1 VRKVFEEYGIRQID
15 TRSIFKASIVERL
28 NQTLL
33 AKIFRYLTF
42 KKTKTYINVLDK
54 IVYSYNHSYHTAIK
68 CSPSEVN
75 SKNVEKIKQ
84 LLYGPPDKPQYIEFF
99 FKLGTYVRKIND
111 KSIFTKGYVPTW
123 SDDVYVVVM
132 LNPSVPPT
140 YKIKELTENIVEKRM
155 YYKEELQKVPYTDF
169 PYDSFEI
176 LKEKN
181 DLSLVKQLNSPDQKQ
196 EWVRRIQPSRKK

>member
-1 VRKVFEEYGIRQID
+1 
-15 TRSIFKASIVERL
+15 
-28 NQTLL
+28 
-33 AKIFRYLTF
+33 
-42 KKTKTYINVLDK
+42 
-54 IVYSYNHSYHTAIK
+54 
-68 CSPSEVN
+68 
-75 SKNVEKIKQ
+75 
-84 LLYGPPDKPQYIEFF
+84 
-99 FKLGTYVRKIND
+99 VRKIND

-181 DLSLVKQLNSPDQKQ
+181 NLSLVKQLNSPDQKQ